1 MTRDEE
7 ALLSAL
13 GYVGAGTLASAV
25 EAAVAPP
32 REPDS
37 PIAPPPPLI
46 GAVWTALFVCF
57 GVARARLRGLPRERR
72 LVDALWLMCVTYPL
86 YTDGIR
92 SRAAAY
98 AGNAVIAGTAG
109 AIVARARRKGRSD
122 AAAFVLPVLPWVA
135 VATLTLLTERRR
147 R

>member
-7 ALLSAL
+7 ALLGAL
-13 GYVGAGTLASAV
+13 GYVGTGSVASAV

-37 PIAPPPPLI
+37 PIAPPAPLI
-46 GAVWTALFVCF
+46 GLVWTALFACF

-98 AGNAVIAGTAG
+98 AGNAVVAGTAG
-109 AIVARARRKGRSD
+109 AIVARARRAGRKD
-122 AAAFVLPVLPWVA
+122 AAALVLPVLPWVA
-135 VATLTLLTERRR
+135 LTTLALLTERRR
-147 R
+147 